1 MLMTCGGTHY
11 LPSGS
16 GGGKL
21 KNTLV
26 WSEKLLLCGRQQL
39 MVPSTSSQ
47 KCLAVDYHHAHSIQG
62 SGIIVEEGIKGFRS
76 LQVGKQTMKF
86 FLLDTTQFFF
96 YQFLTVKSTCT
107 RPSKEQP
114 TPNSSIHGEEAPKAH
129 PWQIIGGYKEKVS
142 LLQEHIQLQAVHFP
156 LGTLIS
162 MCM

>member
-21 KNTLV
+21 NNTLV

-39 MVPSTSSQ
+39 TVPSTSSQ
-47 KCLAVDYHHAHSIQG
+47 ECLAVDYHHAHSIQG
-62 SGIIVEEGIKGFRS
+62 SGIIVKEGIKGFRS
-76 LQVGKQTMKF
+76 LQVGKQTMEF
-86 FLLDTTQFFF
+86 FLLD
-96 YQFLTVKSTCT
+96 TCT

-114 TPNSSIHGEEAPKAH
+114 TQNSCMHGEEAPKAH